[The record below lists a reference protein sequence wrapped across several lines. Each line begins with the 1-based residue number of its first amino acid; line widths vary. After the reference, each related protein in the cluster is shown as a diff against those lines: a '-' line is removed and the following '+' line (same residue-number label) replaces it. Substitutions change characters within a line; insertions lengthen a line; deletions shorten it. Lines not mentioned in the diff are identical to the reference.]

1 MEPGTLTHLDRIV
14 ILFAVIGGVLV
25 VLLPMIVVLMTP
37 EKKTETGQSVVG
49 SRESGSQSG
58 VGSR

>member
-37 EKKTETGQSVVG
+37 ESP
-49 SRESGSQSG
+49 SGDRTKNPST
-58 VGSR
+58 RN